1 MGSVDGIGSVLPEY
15 YQQELDII
23 TKQHVKDLYDMKQQV
38 DEAQSKLSLEVLNS
52 FFKFLFSIFLLF
64 VIDVFFHYSRPIFKL
79 VLIAISVY

>member
-52 FFKFLFSIFLLF
+52 FF
-64 VIDVFFHYSRPIFKL
+64 
-79 VLIAISVY
+79 

>member
-38 DEAQSKLSLEVLNS
+38 DEAQSKLSLEVLS
-52 FFKFLFSIFLLF
+52 FFFNFNFQ
-64 VIDVFFHYSRPIFKL
+64 YSCHL
-79 VLIAISVY
+79 